1 MKPHEQRHDGYACRN
16 AVAPLCVQRVAPNS
30 RRILRWIP
38 RIRAA
43 STCEAARRSALML
56 SVLSIALKF
65 ASAGSSTACHHFAS
79 PRHGGTTR
87 NIGKCE
93 CAGSAA
99 KIRAEEK
106 CCRPRRAACHDL
118 FGEDD
123 RKGPC
128 TAQCSGRLSD
138 LRVCLFALAKNLD
151 SSAISRTRGKDPSPA
166 EPQWAAFGGTSIRPP
181 LQLKRGQASYDL
193 SDLRGRKRRR

>member
-1 MKPHEQRHDGYACRN
+1 MTAMRAAMQSRLFAYS
-16 AVAPLCVQRVAPNS
+16 QRVAPNS

-43 STCEAARRSALML
+43 STCEAARPSALML
-56 SVLSIALKF
+56 SMLSIALKF

-118 FGEDD
+118 FGEDIGKD
-123 RKGPC
+123 LVA
-128 TAQCSGRLSD
+128 AQCSGRLSD
-138 LRVCLFALAKNLD
+138 LRVCLFALAKNLY
-151 SSAISRTRGKDPSPA
+151 SSAISRTRGRRSVTCRTA
-166 EPQWAAFGGTSIRPP
+166 MGGVWRHQHSASSAA
-181 LQLKRGQASYDL
+181 
-193 SDLRGRKRRR
+193 